1 MRVACVGYKW
11 AAGPPRWAATDPVLA
26 LHQDWLAAYTA
37 MGKDVAGV
45 KDVPERETTGST
57 PPESA
62 AGARGGCLRGHM
74 CDGVLA
80 CRICVFKVQAG
91 QIMPVPGPRLVTRHT
106 VRPILSACGMSGAK

>member
-1 MRVACVGYKW
+1 MARVGCKW
-11 AAGPPRWAATDPVLA
+11 AAGPPHWAATDPVLA

-37 MGKDVAGV
+37 MCKDVAGV

-62 AGARGGCLRGHM
+62 AGARGGRLRGHM
-74 CDGVLA
+74 CECLLA

-91 QIMPVPGPRLVTRHT
+91 QIMPLQGPGWSHGTQ
-106 VRPILSACGMSGAK
+106 